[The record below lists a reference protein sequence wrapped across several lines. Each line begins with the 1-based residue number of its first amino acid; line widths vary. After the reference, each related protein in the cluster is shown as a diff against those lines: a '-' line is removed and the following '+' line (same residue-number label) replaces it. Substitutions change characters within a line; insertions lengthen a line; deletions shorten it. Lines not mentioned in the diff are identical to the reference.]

1 MADQKSDA
9 PLMLGVS
16 GLRGI
21 VGESL
26 TPEVAVRFAG
36 AFAAWLWE
44 VNPGAQVVIGRDGRV
59 GGESLYHTIIGA
71 MLSSGCDVIPLGV
84 VMTPTVAVAIDEGD
98 YNAGLMITASHN
110 PGEWNGIKILLPVPL
125 PETIANESPGAAWRR
140 WYDTRHACAPQADVA
155 SAILGAY
162 ERGAV
167 DWETSSR
174 TGAIRSY
181 QHLFDAESER
191 VESTAPFGPVQTHT
205 AKVWQAVVIGM
216 RHEYDDKNH
225 DRILDVQ
232 QDYGRNCKKWR
243 VVLDSVNASGGPA
256 AERLIRSFHA
266 DAIQLHGDNSGVFPH
281 TPEPTAEN
289 LSGEGGLCDAVP
301 GLKADIGF
309 AQDPDGDRLAIVD
322 ETGRYIGEEYT
333 LTLCAVSILEARKA
347 AGEPFDNVV
356 LCANLSTSR
365 MIDDI
370 AARYGATVVR
380 TAVGEANVVEAMK
393 RLKREGKAVLLGGEG
408 NGGVI
413 WPEVTYVRDS
423 LGSMAL
429 VLSLMA
435 RTGKTVSE
443 LVADIPGYAIVKR
456 KQPLANKADAQPAID
471 RIAAHYASERVDTQD
486 GVRVDF
492 NDDAGHG
499 KAWVHVRA
507 SNTEPILRLIAEAK
521 DEAAANAIL
530 DEVAAIVNG

>member
-1 MADQKSDA
+1 MSESKPQA
-9 PLMLGVS
+9 PLMIGVS

-26 TPEVAVRFAG
+26 TPEVAMRFAG
-36 AFAAWLWE
+36 AFGAWLNQ
-44 VNPGAQVVIGRDGRV
+44 NPCGTHVVVGRDGRE
-59 GGESLYHTIIGA
+59 GGELIQRLVMTILYYSGA
-71 MLSSGCDVIPLGV
+71 ELIDAGT
-84 VMTPTVAVAIDEGD
+84 VMTPTLGVLADVYYGHAVQ
-98 YNAGLMITASHN
+98 ITASHN
-110 PGEWNGIKILLPVPL
+110 PQKWNGIKLMIGGSAYGQSDD
-125 PETIANESPGAAWRR
+125 ET
-140 WYDTRHACAPQADVA
+140 VA
-155 SAILGAY
+155 SAPPADLAASIISLFSRE
-162 ERGAV
+162 ERALSWQV
-167 DWETSSR
+167 DGHE
-174 TGAIRSY
+174 I
-181 QHLFDAESER
+181 ER
-191 VESTAPFGPVQTHT
+191 LENAFRGHIDTVL
-205 AKVWQAVVIGM
+205 QAVGA
-216 RHEYDDKNH
+216 E
-225 DRILDVQ
+225 
-232 QDYGRNCKKWR
+232 QDLIRGRSVSC
-243 VVLDSVNASGGPA
+243 VLDSVNCSGGPA
-256 AERLIRSFHA
+256 AEALLAELACVCR
-266 DAIQLHGDNSGVFPH
+266 QLHGDNSGIFPH

-301 GLKADIGF
+301 GLKADVGF

-333 LTLCAVSILEARKA
+333 LALCAVSILEATKA
-347 AGEPFDNVV
+347 AGELFDDIV

-370 AARYGATVVR
+370 AATYGASVVR

-443 LVADIPGYAIVKR
+443 LVADIPSYAIVKR
-456 KQPLANKADAQPAID
+456 KQPLARKEDAKPAID
-471 RIAAHYASERVDTQD
+471 RIAAAYATERVDTQD

-492 NDDAGHG
+492 DS
-499 KAWVHVRA
+499 KRAWVHVRA
-507 SNTEPILRLIAEAK
+507 SNTEPILRLIAEAEG
-521 DEAAANAIL
+521 EAVANEIL
-530 DEVAAIVNG
+530 DDVAQLVEG